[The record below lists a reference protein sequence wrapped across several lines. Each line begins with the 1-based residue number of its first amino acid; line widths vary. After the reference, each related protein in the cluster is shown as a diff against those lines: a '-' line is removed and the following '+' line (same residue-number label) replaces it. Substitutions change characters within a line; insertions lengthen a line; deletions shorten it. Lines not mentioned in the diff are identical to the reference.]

1 LRFFAMLSL
10 ILLVQVYKHRA
21 LIYQN
26 CYLKSP
32 LLLCGKLQ
40 GMARPCVPCSC
51 ASATM
56 DEVIYSAPSRPWMK
70 SSIVLAARSFSVPIL
85 ATMDEVI
92 YSAPSRPWMKSS
104 IVLAALLKRDWSSY
118 PFQIGTLVCF
128 AAFALHICTLFY
140 LKRL

>member
-1 LRFFAMLSL
+1 
-10 ILLVQVYKHRA
+10 
-21 LIYQN
+21 
-26 CYLKSP
+26 
-32 LLLCGKLQ
+32 
-40 GMARPCVPCSC
+40 MARPCVPCSC

-70 SSIVLAARSFSVPIL
+70 SFIVRAARSFSVPILATMDEVIYSAPSRPWMKSFIVRAARSFSVPIL

-104 IVLAALLKRDWSSY
+104 IVRAALLKRDWNSY
-118 PFQIGTLVCF
+118 PFQIGTPVCF
-128 AAFALHICTLFY
+128 AALALHICTLFY